1 MKIAYAFRNSTFY
14 PYIGRG
20 LKLPP
25 PEVRGK
31 YLSKVRSLGYDALEL
46 DLAAVGGLDAERG
59 AVEELGDELREAGLP
74 CAAIRGRYGALH
86 DPRTASE
93 NRRHLEKGVEVAGWI
108 GAGVLDTTMTTPSD
122 PDQPGAFGGGPVCQG
137 SSRLA
142 SDSDY
147 VTSASGLA
155 EMADLAADTGVELSI
170 EPHCNSIIDN
180 SWSTLRMLELID
192 RPNVGTNPD
201 IKNIYW
207 AYNEPEETCE
217 EAILALAPHANY
229 WHCKNVT
236 RIPLPKT
243 DFTVFIRNA
252 LSDGEVNHR
261 FGIAAMLDA
270 GYTGY
275 LAIEGNP
282 NVDQLYVD
290 GQSVAYARALLE
302 ELEGEQ

>member
-1 MKIAYAFRNSTFY
+1 
-14 PYIGRG
+14 
-20 LKLPP
+20 
-25 PEVRGK
+25 
-31 YLSKVRSLGYDALEL
+31 
-46 DLAAVGGLDAERG
+46 
-59 AVEELGDELREAGLP
+59 
-74 CAAIRGRYGALH
+74 
-86 DPRTASE
+86 
-93 NRRHLEKGVEVAGWI
+93 
-108 GAGVLDTTMTTPSD
+108 
-122 PDQPGAFGGGPVCQG
+122 
-137 SSRLA
+137 
-142 SDSDY
+142 
-147 VTSASGLA
+147 
-155 EMADLAADTGVELSI
+155 
-170 EPHCNSIIDN
+170 
-180 SWSTLRMLELID
+180 MLELID

-207 AYNEPEETCE
+207 AYNEPEESCE

-236 RIPLPKT
+236 RIPLPRT
-243 DFTVFIRNA
+243 DFTVFIRHS